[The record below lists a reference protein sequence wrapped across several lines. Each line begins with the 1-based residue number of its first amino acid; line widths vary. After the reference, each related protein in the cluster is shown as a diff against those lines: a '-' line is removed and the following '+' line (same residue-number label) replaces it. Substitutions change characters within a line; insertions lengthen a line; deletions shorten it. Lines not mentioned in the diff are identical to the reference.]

1 MNDDDYLSTLK
12 KISRELDYLDTTLE
26 ILKAAHVLAEAD
38 FDDIEPKTNLLR
50 VSLLIETYIA
60 RIDCPF
66 EEMRITLKDEFTRL
80 ALAKVKCCS
89 SSKSSATA

>member
-12 KISRELDYLDTTLE
+12 KISSELNYLTTTLE
-26 ILKAAHVLAEAD
+26 ILKAAHVLSVTD
-38 FDDIEPKTNLLR
+38 FDDIDPKTNLLR

-60 RIDCPF
+60 RLDCPF
-66 EEMRITLKDEFTRL
+66 EEMRIALKDEFTRL
-80 ALAKVKCCS
+80 TLAKVKCCS